1 MPLPKINTPTYELT
15 LPSNGKKI
23 KYRPFLVRE
32 EKILIMALET
42 EDQKQITDA
51 VVQILDACIM
61 TRGIKIQT
69 LATFDIEYIFLNVRS
84 KSVGETIN
92 VNIICPDDEK
102 TSVEVPI
109 DLDSIRV
116 KKDKNHSNIIKL
128 DDNLSLK
135 LKYPSMNQFIESN
148 FESTNETNE
157 TIGNTMQVITS
168 CIDMIYNEEE
178 SWNASE
184 STPKELE
191 EFIDQLNTKQF
202 KIIEKFFDTMPK
214 LSHKIKVKNPKTE
227 VESTVILE
235 GLAAFFN

>member
-1 MPLPKINTPTYELT
+1 MPLPKINTPTYELS

-42 EDQKQITDA
+42 ENQKQITDA

-61 TRGIKIQT
+61 TRGIKIKT

-102 TSVEVPI
+102 TSVEIPI
-109 DLDSIRV
+109 DLESIKV
-116 KKDKNHSNIIKL
+116 KKDKSHTNIVKI

-135 LKYPSMNQFIESN
+135 LKYPSMDQFIESN
-148 FESTNETNE
+148 FESTDE
-157 TIGNTMQVITS
+157 TIKNTMKLITS
-168 CIDMIYNEEE
+168 SIDMIFSEEE

-184 STPKELE
+184 STQKELE
-191 EFIDQLNTKQF
+191 EFIEQLNSKQF
-202 KIIEKFFDTMPK
+202 QTIEKFFDTMPK
-214 LSHKIKVKNPKTE
+214 LSHKVKVTNPKTN

>member
-42 EDQKQITDA
+42 EDQKQITNA
-51 VVQILDACIM
+51 VVEILGACIM
-61 TRGIKIQT
+61 TRGIKVQN

-102 TSVEVPI
+102 TSVEIPI
-109 DLDSIRV
+109 DLESIKV
-116 KKDKNHSNIIKL
+116 KKDKSHTNIVKI

-135 LKYPSMNQFIESN
+135 LKYPSMDQFIENN
-148 FESTNETNE
+148 FESTNET
-157 TIGNTMQVITS
+157 IKNTMKLITS
-168 CIDMIYNEEE
+168 SIDIIFSEEE

-184 STPKELE
+184 STQKELE
-191 EFIDQLNTKQF
+191 EFIEQLNSKQF
-202 KIIEKFFDTMPK
+202 QMIEKFFDTMPK
-214 LSHKIKVKNPKTE
+214 LSHKVKVTNPKTN

>member
-1 MPLPKINTPTYELT
+1 MPLPKINTPTYELS

-42 EDQKQITDA
+42 ENQKQITNA
-51 VVQILDACIM
+51 VVEILDACIM
-61 TRGIKIQT
+61 TRGIKIKT

-102 TSVEVPI
+102 TSVEIPI
-109 DLDSIRV
+109 DLESIKV
-116 KKDKNHSNIIKL
+116 KKDKSHTNIVKI

-135 LKYPSMNQFIESN
+135 LKYPSMEQFIENN
-148 FESTNETNE
+148 FESTDE
-157 TIGNTMQVITS
+157 TIKNTMKLITS
-168 CIDMIYNEEE
+168 SIDMIFSEEE

-191 EFIDQLNTKQF
+191 EFIEQLNSKQF
-202 KIIEKFFDTMPK
+202 QTIEKFFDTMPK
-214 LSHKIKVKNPKTE
+214 LSHRVKVTNPKTN

>member
-1 MPLPKINTPTYELT
+1 MPLPKINTPTYELS

-42 EDQKQITDA
+42 ENQKQITDA
-51 VVQILDACIM
+51 VVEILDACIM
-61 TRGIKIQT
+61 TRGVKVQN

-102 TSVEVPI
+102 TSVEIPI
-109 DLDSIRV
+109 DLETIKV
-116 KKDKNHSNIIKL
+116 KKDKSHTNIVKI

-135 LKYPSMNQFIESN
+135 LKYPSMDQFIESN
-148 FESTNETNE
+148 FESSDD
-157 TIGNTMQVITS
+157 TIKNTMKVITS
-168 CIDMIYNEEE
+168 SIDMIFSEEE

-191 EFIDQLNTKQF
+191 EFIEQLNSKQF
-202 KIIEKFFDTMPK
+202 QTIEKFFDTMPK
-214 LSHKIKVKNPKTE
+214 LSHRVKVTNPKTN

>member
-1 MPLPKINTPTYELT
+1 MPLPKINTPTYELS

-42 EDQKQITDA
+42 ENQKQITDA
-51 VVQILDACIM
+51 VVEILDACIM
-61 TRGIKIQT
+61 TRGVKVQN

-102 TSVEVPI
+102 TSVEIPI
-109 DLDSIRV
+109 DLETIKV
-116 KKDKNHSNIIKL
+116 KKDKSHTNIVKI

-135 LKYPSMNQFIESN
+135 LKYPSMDQFIESN
-148 FESTNETNE
+148 FESSDD
-157 TIGNTMQVITS
+157 TIKNTMKVITS
-168 CIDMIYNEEE
+168 SIDMIFSEEE

-184 STPKELE
+184 STEKELE
-191 EFIDQLNTKQF
+191 DFIEQLNSKQF
-202 KIIEKFFDTMPK
+202 QTIEKFFDTMPK
-214 LSHKIKVKNPKTE
+214 LSHKVKVTNPKTN

>member
-15 LPSNGKKI
+15 LPSNGKKV

-42 EDQKQITDA
+42 ENQKQITDA
-51 VVQILDACIM
+51 VVEILDACIM
-61 TRGIKIQT
+61 TRGVKVQN

-102 TSVEVPI
+102 TSVEIPI
-109 DLDSIRV
+109 DLESIKV
-116 KKDKNHSNIIKL
+116 KKDKSHTNIVKI

-135 LKYPSMNQFIESN
+135 LKYPSMDQFIENN
-148 FESTNETNE
+148 FESTDE
-157 TIGNTMQVITS
+157 TIKNTMKLITS
-168 CIDMIYNEEE
+168 SIDMIFNEEE

-184 STPKELE
+184 STEKELE
-191 EFIDQLNTKQF
+191 EFIEQLNSKQF
-202 KIIEKFFDTMPK
+202 QTIEKFFDTMPK
-214 LSHKIKVKNPKTE
+214 LSHKVKVTNPKTN

>member
-1 MPLPKINTPTYELT
+1 MPLPKINTPTYELS

-42 EDQKQITDA
+42 ENQKQITDA
-51 VVQILDACIM
+51 VVEILDACIM
-61 TRGIKIQT
+61 TRGVKVQN

-109 DLDSIRV
+109 DLESIKV
-116 KKDKNHSNIIKL
+116 KKDKSHTNIVKI

-135 LKYPSMNQFIESN
+135 LKYPSMDQFIESN
-148 FESTNETNE
+148 FESSDD
-157 TIGNTMQVITS
+157 TIKNTMKVITS
-168 CIDMIYNEEE
+168 SIDMIFSEEE

-184 STPKELE
+184 STEKELE
-191 EFIDQLNTKQF
+191 DFIEQLNSKQF
-202 KIIEKFFDTMPK
+202 QTIEKFFDTMPK
-214 LSHKIKVKNPKTE
+214 LSHRVKVTNPKTN

>member
-1 MPLPKINTPTYELT
+1 MPLPKINTPTYELS

-32 EKILIMALET
+32 EKILIMALDT
-42 EDQKQITDA
+42 ENQKQITDA
-51 VVQILDACIM
+51 VVEILDACIM
-61 TRGIKIQT
+61 TRGIKVQN

-109 DLDSIRV
+109 DLESIKV
-116 KKDKNHSNIIKL
+116 KKDKSHTNIVKI

-135 LKYPSMNQFIESN
+135 LKYPSMEQFIENN
-148 FESTNETNE
+148 FEATDE
-157 TIGNTMQVITS
+157 TIKNTMKLITS
-168 CIDMIYNEEE
+168 SIDMIFSEEE

-184 STPKELE
+184 STEKELE
-191 EFIDQLNTKQF
+191 DFIEQLNSKQF
-202 KIIEKFFDTMPK
+202 QTIEKFFDTMPK
-214 LSHKIKVKNPKTE
+214 LSHRVKVTNPKTN

>member
-1 MPLPKINTPTYELT
+1 MPLPKINTPTYELS

-42 EDQKQITDA
+42 ENQKQITNA
-51 VVQILDACIM
+51 VVEILDACIM
-61 TRGIKIQT
+61 TRGIKVQN

-102 TSVEVPI
+102 TSVEIPI
-109 DLDSIRV
+109 DLESIKV
-116 KKDKNHSNIIKL
+116 KKDKSHTNIVKI

-135 LKYPSMNQFIESN
+135 LKYPSMEQFIENN
-148 FESTNETNE
+148 FESTDE
-157 TIGNTMQVITS
+157 TIKNTMKLITS
-168 CIDMIYNEEE
+168 SIDMIFSEEE

-191 EFIDQLNTKQF
+191 EFIEQLNSKQF
-202 KIIEKFFDTMPK
+202 QTIEKFFDTMPK
-214 LSHKIKVKNPKTE
+214 LSHRVKVTNPKTN

>member
-15 LPSNGKKI
+15 LPSNGKKV

-51 VVQILDACIM
+51 VVEILDACIM
-61 TRGIKIQT
+61 TRGIKVQN

-102 TSVEVPI
+102 TSVEIPI
-109 DLDSIRV
+109 DLESIKV
-116 KKDKNHSNIIKL
+116 KKDKSHTNIVKI

-135 LKYPSMNQFIESN
+135 LKYPSMEQFIENN
-148 FESTNETNE
+148 FESTDE
-157 TIGNTMQVITS
+157 TIKNTMKLITS
-168 CIDMIYNEEE
+168 SIDMIFSEEE
-178 SWNASE
+178 SWSASE
-184 STPKELE
+184 STQKELE
-191 EFIDQLNTKQF
+191 EFIEQLNSKQF
-202 KIIEKFFDTMPK
+202 QMIEKFFDTMPK
-214 LSHKIKVKNPKTE
+214 LSHRVKVTNPKTN

>member
-15 LPSNGKKI
+15 LPSNGKKV

-42 EDQKQITDA
+42 ENQKQITDA
-51 VVQILDACIM
+51 VVEILDACIM
-61 TRGIKIQT
+61 TRGVKVQN

-102 TSVEVPI
+102 TSVEIPI
-109 DLDSIRV
+109 DLESIKV
-116 KKDKNHSNIIKL
+116 KKDKSHTNIVKI

-135 LKYPSMNQFIESN
+135 LKYPSMDQFIESN
-148 FESTNETNE
+148 FESSDD
-157 TIGNTMQVITS
+157 TIKNTMKVITS
-168 CIDMIYNEEE
+168 SIDMIFSEEE

-191 EFIDQLNTKQF
+191 EFIEQLNSKQF
-202 KIIEKFFDTMPK
+202 QTIEKFFDTMPK
-214 LSHKIKVKNPKTE
+214 LSHRVKVTNPKTN

>member
-1 MPLPKINTPTYELT
+1 MPLPKINTPTYELS

-42 EDQKQITDA
+42 ENQKQITDA
-51 VVQILDACIM
+51 VVEILDACIM
-61 TRGIKIQT
+61 TRGIKVQN

-102 TSVEVPI
+102 TSVEIPI
-109 DLDSIRV
+109 DLETIKV
-116 KKDKNHSNIIKL
+116 KKDKSHTNIVKI

-135 LKYPSMNQFIESN
+135 LKYPSMDQFIESN
-148 FESTNETNE
+148 FESSDD
-157 TIGNTMQVITS
+157 TIKNTMKVITS
-168 CIDMIYNEEE
+168 SIDMIFSEEE

-191 EFIDQLNTKQF
+191 EFIEQLNSKQF
-202 KIIEKFFDTMPK
+202 QTIEKFFDTMPK
-214 LSHKIKVKNPKTE
+214 LSHRVKVTNPKTN

>member
-1 MPLPKINTPTYELT
+1 MPLPKINTPTYELS

-42 EDQKQITDA
+42 ENQKQITDA
-51 VVQILDACIM
+51 VVEILDACIM
-61 TRGIKIQT
+61 TRGIKVQN

-109 DLDSIRV
+109 DLESIKV
-116 KKDKNHSNIIKL
+116 KKDKSHTNIVKI

-135 LKYPSMNQFIESN
+135 LKYPSIEQFIENN
-148 FESTNETNE
+148 FESTDE
-157 TIGNTMQVITS
+157 TIKNTMKLITS
-168 CIDMIYNEEE
+168 SIDMIFSEEE

-191 EFIDQLNTKQF
+191 EFIEQLNSKQF
-202 KIIEKFFDTMPK
+202 QTIEKFFDTMPK
-214 LSHKIKVKNPKTE
+214 LSHRVKVTNPKTN

>member
-51 VVQILDACIM
+51 VIQILSSCIV
-61 TRGIKIQT
+61 TRGVKIEK
-69 LATFDIEYIFLNVRS
+69 LATFDIEYLFLNVRS
-84 KSVGETIN
+84 KSVGETIK

-102 TSVEVPI
+102 TSVEIPI
-109 DLDSIRV
+109 DLDSIKI
-116 KKDKNHSNIIKL
+116 KKDKSHTDIVKL
-128 DDNLSLK
+128 DDTLSMK
-135 LKYPSMNQFIESN
+135 LKYPSMKQFIESN
-148 FESTNETNE
+148 FEAGKETVS
-157 TIGNTMQVITS
+157 NTMEVITS

-184 STPKELE
+184 STQKELE
-191 EFIDQLNTKQF
+191 EFIDQLDTKQF
-202 KIIEKFFDTMPK
+202 QIIEKFFDTMPK
-214 LSHKIKVKNPKTE
+214 LSHKVKVMNPKTN
-227 VESTVILE
+227 VESTVLLE

>member
-1 MPLPKINTPTYELT
+1 MPLPKINTPTYELS

-42 EDQKQITDA
+42 ENQKQITDA

-61 TRGIKIQT
+61 TRGVKIQT

-109 DLDSIRV
+109 DLESIKV
-116 KKDKNHSNIIKL
+116 KKDKSHTNIVKI

-135 LKYPSMNQFIESN
+135 LKYPSMEQFIENN
-148 FESTNETNE
+148 FESTDE
-157 TIGNTMQVITS
+157 TIKNTMKLITS
-168 CIDMIYNEEE
+168 SIDIIFSEEE

-191 EFIDQLNTKQF
+191 EFIEQLNSKQF
-202 KIIEKFFDTMPK
+202 QTIEKFFDTMPK
-214 LSHKIKVKNPKTE
+214 LSHRVKVTNPKTN